1 MKLFPIL
8 ISIAGL
14 IILAG
19 AMLVAF
25 APTQILTSTTLRINS
40 SRDVVIQKISNFSE
54 FQDWSPWKKKDPQ
67 QVNYLKGVSGKL
79 GSQFHWDGVAEKG
92 KGYMELVE
100 ANQNSIVVDCHIIT
114 PFESQS
120 KFKYTVKEIGTQSE
134 VEVAFSMPAARPFN
148 AIALVIGLKK
158 EISSVNEE
166 LLSNLKSVVEMESF
180 NTEIEKAQ
188 FASTN

>member
-8 ISIAGL
+8 LSIAGL

-25 APTQILTSTTLRINS
+25 APTQILTSTTLRINANK
-40 SRDVVIQKISNFSE
+40 DVVIQKISNFSE

-67 QVNYLKGVSGKL
+67 QVNYIKGVNGTL

-92 KGYMELVE
+92 QGYMELVE
-100 ANQNSIVVDCHIIT
+100 ANENSIAVDCHILT

-120 KFKYTVKEIGTQSE
+120 HFKYTVKEIGSQSE

-148 AIALVIGLKK
+148 AIAFVIGLKK
-158 EISSVNEE
+158 EISTVNDE
-166 LLSNLKSVVEMESF
+166 LLINLKTVVENQAFQEA
-180 NTEIEKAQ
+180 IKH
-188 FASTN
+188 